1 MPPKHIKLN
10 GQGDVQELGEIKTFK
25 SKPKPYKSDIIE
37 NYLRARDRIF
47 WAEGTP
53 EQKKEIEE
61 RWKK

>member
-10 GQGDVQELGEIKTFK
+10 GQGDVQELGTIKTFK
-25 SKPKPYKSDIIE
+25 AKQKPYKSDIIE

-47 WAEGTP
+47 WSEGTP
-53 EQKKEIEE
+53 EHKKEIEE

>member
-1 MPPKHIKLN
+1 MKNSYLFKKVSL
-10 GQGDVQELGEIKTFK
+10 KTYK
-25 SKPKPYKSDIIE
+25 SLPLSDIIE

-53 EQKKEIEE
+53 EQKIEIEE